1 MLEIHLMLLFMIAAA
16 IVAVEVKDLLSGV
29 VAVGAVGIGLS
40 MAFLL
45 LKAPDLAMMQ
55 LVVEI
60 LSLIILIRATIRK
73 DLPFSVSGRWVF
85 NTAATLLFVAV
96 FMAAAYVSLKEI
108 APFGNPLMRVSR
120 LYIEEGMAR
129 SGASNIVGSLMVNQ
143 RSLDV
148 LGEAT
153 IIFTAIV
160 GVLAVA
166 RKRWKAE

>member
-1 MLEIHLMLLFMIAAA
+1 
-16 IVAVEVKDLLSGV
+16 
-29 VAVGAVGIGLS
+29 
-40 MAFLL
+40 
-45 LKAPDLAMMQ
+45 
-55 LVVEI
+55 
-60 LSLIILIRATIRK
+60 
-73 DLPFSVSGRWVF
+73 
-85 NTAATLLFVAV
+85 
-96 FMAAAYVSLKEI
+96 
-108 APFGNPLMRVSR
+108 
-120 LYIEEGMAR
+120 MAR